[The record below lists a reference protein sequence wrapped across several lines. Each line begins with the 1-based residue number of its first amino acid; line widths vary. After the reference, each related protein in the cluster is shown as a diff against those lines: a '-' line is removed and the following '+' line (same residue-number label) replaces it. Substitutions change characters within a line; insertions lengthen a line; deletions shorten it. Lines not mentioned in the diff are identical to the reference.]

1 MRNLSN
7 NAFDKPC
14 VKPSS
19 LEFCHDEKEWQ
30 ENVPVRACSLSG
42 NSNKVRYPEEIPKA
56 YRRKGNKTEE
66 DKRGQKTR
74 GEDGR
79 REEAFITKS
88 ALLPLQDWRTN
99 KTKGLMQIK
108 IGGG

>member
-1 MRNLSN
+1 MRVSFSQKRMLKRKTKGKQSKN
-7 NAFDKPC
+7 DRMKKGKMVHP
-14 VKPSS
+14 K
-19 LEFCHDEKEWQ
+19 K
-30 ENVPVRACSLSG
+30 ACSLSG

-88 ALLPLQDWRTN
+88 ALLPFQDWRTN
-99 KTKGLMQIK
+99 KT
-108 IGGG
+108 